1 MAHPKALIFDVFGTC
16 VDWRQGVANEAAS
29 WFAELN
35 IDADPVAF
43 AAAWRGEY
51 QPAME
56 RIRSGSRGYSDLD
69 DLHLENLDIVLDR
82 FRIANRFDEAARKAF
97 NRAWEKLPPWPD
109 TVPGLAAIRQQAI
122 IAPCSNG
129 SIALMTHLAR
139 YAKLPWDCIV
149 GAGVARDYKPKPV
162 VYLASCRALRLEPEE
177 VMMVAAHNDDLAAAE
192 ACGLMTA
199 FVARPTEHGTGQT
212 SDLAPSKKWTVSSN
226 DFLELSGQL
235 AHI

>member
-1 MAHPKALIFDVFGTC
+1 MAQPKALIFDVFGTC
-16 VDWRQGVANEAAS
+16 VDWRTGVANEATN

-35 IDADPVAF
+35 IDADPLAF
-43 AAAWRGEY
+43 ADAWRREY

-56 RIRSGSRGYSDLD
+56 RIRSGNRGYVDLD
-69 DLHLENLDIVLDR
+69 DLHLENLEIVLDR
-82 FRIANRFDEAARKAF
+82 FGIADRFDEAARRKF

-109 TVPGLAAIRQQAI
+109 IVPGLAAIREQVI

-129 SIALMTHLAR
+129 SIALMTQLAR

-149 GAGVARDYKPKPV
+149 GAGIARDYKPKPD
-162 VYLASCRALRLEPEE
+162 VYLASCQALRLEPED

-199 FVARPTEHGTGQT
+199 FVRRPTEHGPDQT
-212 SDLAPSKKWTVSSN
+212 SDLDPTGSWTLSCSN
-226 DFLELSGQL
+226 FLELSGHL
-235 AHI
+235 AHF